1 MTSAV
6 SALQQSRQGVAADRS
21 MAGDIRLPGRRRD
34 GPPNMTAQQ
43 LRGPARPP
51 VAIAEFS

>member
-21 MAGDIRLPGRRRD
+21 MAGDIRLPGRRCD
-34 GPPNMTAQQ
+34 GPPNVTAQQ
-43 LRGPARPP
+43 LRDPARPP